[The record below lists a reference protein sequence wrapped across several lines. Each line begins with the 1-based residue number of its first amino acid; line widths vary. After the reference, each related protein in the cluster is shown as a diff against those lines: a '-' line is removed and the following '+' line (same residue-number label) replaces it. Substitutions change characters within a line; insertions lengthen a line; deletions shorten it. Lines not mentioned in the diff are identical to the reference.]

1 MDYLELPF
9 NKKLALLREHSFGC
23 EWPNLEQEQ
32 WCLHCRKKF
41 SGHAARVWADGKGR
55 LWLECGTPGCDG
67 SPIDWAPFPWW
78 DPTYSAPRKSQK
90 IREPKAGI
98 PEGRVHRSV
107 AKRTRVTTMMCR
119 FEVHVSICCY
129 NYFVGAVAAK
139 SLIGIADGR
148 IIS

>member
-23 EWPNLEQEQ
+23 EWPNLEEEQ

-41 SGHAARVWADGKGR
+41 RGHAARVWADGKGR

-78 DPTYSAPRKSQK
+78 DPTYSAPKKSRKNPGTRGRHTRGTRS
-90 IREPKAGI
+90 PKRRKKDKGNDDDV
-98 PEGRVHRSV
+98 P
-107 AKRTRVTTMMCR
+107 
-119 FEVHVSICCY
+119 F
-129 NYFVGAVAAK
+129 
-139 SLIGIADGR
+139 
-148 IIS
+148 